1 MSPPAQA
8 PGPKPRRAPMA
19 VALTLA
25 GLVLASLIA
34 TGIALVRLETIQ
46 FSLGNQ
52 QHESL
57 VWTFIQ
63 MEREVERVER
73 ALSRLHD
80 PTDRAARAEIVDRFD
95 IALSRVEMLEL
106 SPLLNM
112 GDEGARM
119 RDMLDA
125 ALRKLRGATPW
136 FDRLTESAPP
146 AAETASMLVL
156 LDGTMSRLGV
166 VANFANQMN
175 AYVRHDLTAAYK
187 ATFNGLIAAVATL
200 LGTLAI
206 AGIVLAHQW
215 RGLSAAR
222 HAAQAATAAKS
233 AFLATMSHE
242 IRTPMNGVI
251 GSVSLLAQS
260 PLSADQKRLVET
272 IDSCGTA
279 LLALIDDVLDISR
292 IDSGRVEL
300 EDRPFDPRALAG
312 SAADILALPAR
323 DRGIDLQVQV
333 APEVP
338 AMLHG
343 DGARLRQVVVNLLS
357 NAVKFTDQGGVA
369 LRLEVAGEK
378 LRLSVQDT
386 GIGISQQAQANL
398 FDDFTQADASIS
410 RRFGGTGLGLAIC
423 RRLVNAMGG
432 TIGVDSS
439 PGQGSLFHV
448 TLPLRPA
455 APPPAA
461 PPPAAL
467 PPAAVEPQR
476 AAPVAQA
483 AAPAAPP
490 PPAAAAPLR
499 VLVAEDTRVNQ
510 EVIRGLLEYR
520 GHTPTVVPDGEE
532 AVAAMQDGSYD
543 LILMDMQ
550 MPRLDGL
557 GATRAIRA
565 LPGPASR
572 IRIVALTA
580 NSFAHDREA
589 CLAAGMDGFMAKP
602 ITLERL
608 DAALAEAAAL
618 VPQTPAHA

>member
-8 PGPKPRRAPMA
+8 KRPKARRAPMA
-19 VALTLA
+19 VVLVLAALA
-25 GLVLASLIA
+25 LASLIA

-46 FSLGNQ
+46 YSLGNQ
-52 QHESL
+52 KHESL

-80 PTDRAARAEIVDRFD
+80 PADRAARAEIVDRFD

-106 SPLLNM
+106 SPLLHM
-112 GDEGARM
+112 GDEGGRM
-119 RDMLDA
+119 RDMLDS
-125 ALRKLRGATPW
+125 ALSKLGAVTPW
-136 FDRLTESAPP
+136 FDRLTDTVPP
-146 AAETASMLVL
+146 ADEVAGMLVL
-156 LDGTMSRLGV
+156 LDGTMSRLGT

-175 AYVRHDLTAAYK
+175 AQVRHSLTDGYK
-187 ATFNGLIAAVATL
+187 ATFNGLVGAVATL

-206 AGIVLAHQW
+206 AGIVLARQW

-312 SAADILALPAR
+312 SAADILALRAR
-323 DRGIDLQVQV
+323 DRGIDLQVHV
-333 APEVP
+333 APDVP

-357 NAVKFTDQGGVA
+357 NAVKFTDHGGVA

-386 GIGISQQAQANL
+386 GIGISAQAQATL

-410 RRFGGTGLGLAIC
+410 RRFGGTGLGLAIS
-423 RRLVNAMGG
+423 RRLVTAMGG

-461 PPPAAL
+461 VVAQVATPVAK
-467 PPAAVEPQR
+467 
-476 AAPVAQA
+476 APAQA
-483 AAPAAPP
+483 APP
-490 PPAAAAPLR
+490 SQAAAAPLR

-520 GHTPTVVPDGEE
+520 GHLATVVPDGEE
-532 AVAAMQDGSYD
+532 AVLAAQQNRYD
-543 LILMDMQ
+543 LVLMDMQ

-572 IRIVALTA
+572 VRIVALTA

-618 VPQTPAHA
+618 APQAPAHA

>member
-1 MSPPAQA
+1 
-8 PGPKPRRAPMA
+8 MA

-25 GLVLASLIA
+25 GLVLVSLIA

-46 FSLGNQ
+46 YSLGNQ
-52 QHESL
+52 KHESL

-73 ALSRLHD
+73 GLSRLHD
-80 PTDRAARAEIVDRFD
+80 LTDRAARAEIVDRFD

-119 RDMLDA
+119 RESLET

-146 AAETASMLVL
+146 AEERAMMLTL
-156 LDGTMSRLGV
+156 LDSTMARLSL

-175 AYVRHDLTAAYK
+175 AKVRYDLTTAYK
-187 ATFNGLIAAVATL
+187 ATFNGLIGAVATL
-200 LGTLAI
+200 LGTLIA
-206 AGIVLAHQW
+206 AGIVLARQW

-222 HAAQAATAAKS
+222 HAAQAATVAKS

-251 GSVSLLAQS
+251 GSVSLLAQT
-260 PLSADQKRLVET
+260 PLSAEQKRMVDT

-300 EDRPFDPRALAG
+300 EDRPFDPRALAN
-312 SAADILALPAR
+312 SAADILALRAR

-369 LRLEVAGEK
+369 LRLEVAGEQ

-386 GIGISQQAQANL
+386 GIGISLQAQANL

-410 RRFGGTGLGLAIC
+410 RRFGGTGLGLAIS
-423 RRLVNAMGG
+423 RRLVTAMGG

-448 TLPLRPA
+448 MLPLRPA

-461 PPPAAL
+461 
-467 PPAAVEPQR
+467 VEPKL
-476 AAPVAQA
+476 AAPVAPV
-483 AAPAAPP
+483 APAHPAPP
-490 PPAAAAPLR
+490 LPPATAPLR

-510 EVIRGLLEYR
+510 EVIRGLLEHR
-520 GHTPTVVPDGEE
+520 GHHPTVVPDGEE
-532 AVAAMQDGSYD
+532 AVLAAQQNRYD
-543 LILMDMQ
+543 LVLMDMQ

-572 IRIVALTA
+572 VRIVALTA

>member
-8 PGPKPRRAPMA
+8 ARPKVRRAPMA
-19 VALTLA
+19 VAVVLA
-25 GLVLASLIA
+25 ALVLASLVA
-34 TGIALVRLETIQ
+34 TGVALVRLETIQ
-46 FSLGNQ
+46 YSLGNQ
-52 QHESL
+52 KHESL

-80 PTDRAARAEIVDRFD
+80 PADRAARAEIVDRFD

-119 RDMLDA
+119 RDMLDS
-125 ALRKLRGATPW
+125 ALRKLSSVTPW
-136 FDRLTESAPP
+136 FDRLTDNAPP
-146 AAETASMLVL
+146 PDEITGMLVL
-156 LDGTMSRLGV
+156 LDSTMSRLGT

-175 AYVRHDLTAAYK
+175 AQVRYSLTSGYK
-187 ATFNGLIAAVATL
+187 ATFNGLVGAVATL

-206 AGIVLAHQW
+206 GGIVLARQW

-312 SAADILALPAR
+312 SAADILALRAR
-323 DRGIDLQVQV
+323 ERGIELQVQV

-338 AMLHG
+338 ALLHG

-357 NAVKFTDQGGVA
+357 NAVKFTDHGGVA

-386 GIGISQQAQANL
+386 GIGISAQAQATL

-410 RRFGGTGLGLAIC
+410 RRFGGTGLGLAIS
-423 RRLVNAMGG
+423 RRLVTAMGG

-461 PPPAAL
+461 VVAQ
-467 PPAAVEPQR
+467 V
-476 AAPVAQA
+476 AAPMAKA
-483 AAPAAPP
+483 PEPAAPP
-490 PPAAAAPLR
+490 SPAAAAPLR

-520 GHTPTVVPDGEE
+520 GHHPTVVPDGEE
-532 AVAAMQDGSYD
+532 AVLAAQQAPYD
-543 LILMDMQ
+543 LVLMDMQ

-572 IRIVALTA
+572 VRIVALTA

-618 VPQTPAHA
+618 APQAPAHA